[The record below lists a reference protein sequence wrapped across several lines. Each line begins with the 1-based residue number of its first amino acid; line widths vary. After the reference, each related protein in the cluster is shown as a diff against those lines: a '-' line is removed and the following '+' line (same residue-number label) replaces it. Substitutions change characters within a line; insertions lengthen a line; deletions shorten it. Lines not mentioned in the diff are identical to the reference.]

1 MNKNTTKRRRTGKQR
16 IVAFVT
22 FPSVQ
27 LLDFAGPIDVFS
39 LANRL
44 SSEPPFDVL
53 VLSTKGGAIRTSSGL
68 EIASR
73 SIQDVPPSSLDTLII
88 AGGPDE
94 GLQALVH
101 DASLK
106 QWTQQAAKSARRYGS
121 VCSGALALAEWGLL
135 DGCRATTHW
144 LAAGYMANRFS
155 AVSVDP
161 EAIYVRDERVWT
173 SGGVTAGIDMC
184 LAMIEEDLG
193 RVMAASI
200 AKHLILSTRRLGN
213 QSQFSVVLD
222 SQAGRYAELVD
233 WMRTHLHEALDV
245 QRLSEIANESVRNFH
260 RNFRD
265 ETGYTPARFIEE
277 LRLQVARNKL
287 EAGAS
292 VKAAARAAGFT
303 SDEHLARV
311 FRRRFDMTPSQYGL
325 LHSG

>member
-1 MNKNTTKRRRTGKQR
+1 MSRPATKQRKAGRRRT
-16 IVAFVT
+16 VAFVT

-44 SSEPPFDVL
+44 SPEPPFNIV
-53 VLSTKGGAIRTSSGL
+53 VLSAGGGPIRTSSGL
-68 EIASR
+68 EIASA
-73 SIQDVPPSSLDTLII
+73 SIEDIRPSSLDTLIL

-94 GLQALVH
+94 GLRALVH
-101 DASLK
+101 DPSLK
-106 QWTQQAAKSARRYGS
+106 SWTQQAAKVARRYGS

-144 LAAGYMANRFS
+144 LAAGYMANRFP
-155 AVSVDP
+155 AIDVDP
-161 EAIYVRDERVWT
+161 EALYVRDGRVWT

-193 RVMAASI
+193 RLMAASI

-213 QSQFSVVLD
+213 QSQFSLILD
-222 SQAGRYAELVD
+222 SQVGRYAELVD
-233 WMRTHLHEALDV
+233 WMRTHLNEPLDV
-245 QRLSEIANESVRNFH
+245 QRLSEVANESVRNFH

-265 ETGYTPARFIEE
+265 ETGFTPARFIEE

>member
-1 MNKNTTKRRRTGKQR
+1 MSRTATRQRKTGSRRT
-16 IVAFVT
+16 VAFVT
-22 FPSVQ
+22 FPSAQ

-44 SSEPPFDVL
+44 SPEPPFNIV
-53 VLSTKGGAIRTSSGL
+53 VLSAGGGPIRTSSGL
-68 EIASR
+68 QIASV
-73 SIQDVPPSSLDTLII
+73 SIKDIRPPSLDTLIL

-94 GLQALVH
+94 GLRALVQ
-101 DASLK
+101 DLSLK
-106 QWTQQAAKSARRYGS
+106 KWTQQAAKVARRYGS

-144 LAAGYMANRFS
+144 LAAGYMANRFP
-155 AVSVDP
+155 AIDVDP
-161 EAIYVRDERVWT
+161 EALYVRDGRVWT

-184 LAMIEEDLG
+184 LAMVEEDLG
-193 RVMAASI
+193 RLMAASI

-213 QSQFSVVLD
+213 QSQFSLILD
-222 SQAGRYAELVD
+222 SQVGRYAELVD
-233 WMRTHLHEALDV
+233 WMRTHLHEPLDV
-245 QRLSEIANESVRNFH
+245 QRLSEVANESVRSFH
-260 RNFRD
+260 RNFLD
-265 ETGYTPARFIEE
+265 ETGLTPARFIEE

-325 LHSG
+325 LHFG

>member
-1 MNKNTTKRRRTGKQR
+1 MSRPATKQRKAGPRRT
-16 IVAFVT
+16 VAFVT

-44 SSEPPFDVL
+44 SPEPPFNIA
-53 VLSTKGGAIRTSSGL
+53 VLSACGGPVRTSSGL
-68 EIASR
+68 EIASA
-73 SIQDVPPSSLDTLII
+73 SIEDIQPSSLDTLIL

-94 GLQALVH
+94 GLRALVH
-101 DASLK
+101 DPSLK
-106 QWTQQAAKSARRYGS
+106 KWTQQAAKVARRYGS

-144 LAAGYMANRFS
+144 LAAGYMANRFP
-155 AVSVDP
+155 AVDVDP
-161 EAIYVRDERVWT
+161 EALYVRDGRVWT

-193 RVMAASI
+193 RLMAASI

-213 QSQFSVVLD
+213 QSQFSLILD
-222 SQAGRYAELVD
+222 SQVGRYAELVD
-233 WMRTHLHEALDV
+233 WMRTHLNEPLDV
-245 QRLSEIANESVRNFH
+245 QRLSAVANESVRNFH

-265 ETGYTPARFIEE
+265 ETGFTPARFIEE

-292 VKAAARAAGFT
+292 VKASARAAGFT

>member
-1 MNKNTTKRRRTGKQR
+1 MSRPATKQRKAGRRRT
-16 IVAFVT
+16 VAFVT

-44 SSEPPFDVL
+44 SPEPPFNIV
-53 VLSTKGGAIRTSSGL
+53 VLSAGGGPIRTSSGL
-68 EIASR
+68 EIASA
-73 SIQDVPPSSLDTLII
+73 SIEDIRPSSLDTLIL

-94 GLQALVH
+94 GLRALVH
-101 DASLK
+101 DPSLK
-106 QWTQQAAKSARRYGS
+106 SWTQQATKVARRYGS

-144 LAAGYMANRFS
+144 LAAGYMANRFP
-155 AVSVDP
+155 AIDVDP
-161 EAIYVRDERVWT
+161 EALYVRDGRVWT

-193 RVMAASI
+193 RLMAASI

-213 QSQFSVVLD
+213 QSQFSLILD
-222 SQAGRYAELVD
+222 SQLGRYAELVD
-233 WMRTHLHEALDV
+233 WMRTHLHEPLDV
-245 QRLSEIANESVRNFH
+245 QRLSEAANESVRSFH

-265 ETGYTPARFIEE
+265 ETGLTPARFIEE

>member
-1 MNKNTTKRRRTGKQR
+1 MRKRVIKRQMTGKRRT
-16 IVAFVT
+16 IAFVT

-44 SSEPPFDVL
+44 SPEPPFNVL
-53 VLSTKGGAIRTSSGL
+53 VLSANGGRIRTSSGL
-68 EIASR
+68 EIASTPIHATR
-73 SIQDVPPSSLDTLII
+73 PSSIDTLIL

-94 GLQALVH
+94 GLRALIH
-101 DASLK
+101 DSSLK
-106 QWTQQAAKSARRYGS
+106 RWTQQAAKSVRRYGS

-135 DGCRATTHW
+135 DGFRATTHW
-144 LAAGYMANRFS
+144 LAAAYMANRFP
-155 AVSVDP
+155 AVSVDR
-161 EAIYVRDERVWT
+161 EALYVRDGHVWT

-184 LAMIEEDLG
+184 LAMVEEDLG
-193 RVMAASI
+193 RLITASI

-233 WMRTHLHEALDV
+233 WMRTHLHEPLDV
-245 QRLSEIANESVRNFH
+245 QRLSELANESVRSFH

-265 ETGYTPARFIEE
+265 ETGLTPARFIEE

-325 LHSG
+325 LHSR

>member
-1 MNKNTTKRRRTGKQR
+1 MSRPATKQRKTGSRRT
-16 IVAFVT
+16 VAFVT

-44 SSEPPFDVL
+44 SPEPPFNIL
-53 VLSTKGGAIRTSSGL
+53 VLSAGGGPIRTSSGL
-68 EIASR
+68 EIASA
-73 SIQDVPPSSLDTLII
+73 SIEDIRPSSLDTLIL

-94 GLQALVH
+94 GLRALVH
-101 DASLK
+101 DPSLK
-106 QWTQQAAKSARRYGS
+106 KWTQQAAKVARRYGS

-144 LAAGYMANRFS
+144 LAAGFMADRFP
-155 AVSVDP
+155 AIEVDP
-161 EAIYVRDERVWT
+161 EALYVRDGRVWT

-184 LAMIEEDLG
+184 LAMVEEDLG
-193 RVMAASI
+193 RLMAASI

-213 QSQFSVVLD
+213 QSQFSLILD
-222 SQAGRYAELVD
+222 SQLGRYAELVD
-233 WMRTHLHEALDV
+233 WMRMHLHEPLDV
-245 QRLSEIANESVRNFH
+245 QRLSEAANESVRSFH

-265 ETGYTPARFIEE
+265 ETGLTPARFIEE